1 MSKSNWILLCVV
13 NSIDDVKAVA
23 KSHNVCQYRTNNL
36 KDHSKYSFKC
46 SQYRKY
52 LSCNY
57 ELKAVVSDDDPNS
70 ITVMFKNTH
79 NHSDRN
85 QTSRLPTPLRQS
97 VSKYVRAGLTEPQI
111 RSSLAIGHPKYEMYS
126 KKFGD
131 QNMLS

>member
-13 NSIDDVKAVA
+13 NSLDDIKAVA

-36 KDHSKYSFKC
+36 KDHKKYSFKC

-52 LSCNY
+52 SSCNY
-57 ELKAVVSDDDPNS
+57 ELKAVVPDDDSNS

-85 QTSRLPTPLRQS
+85 QTSRLPSPLRQS
-97 VSKYVRAGLTEPQI
+97 VSKYVHAGLTGPQI
-111 RSSLAIGHPKYEMYS
+111 RSSLSIDHPTVLVPSS
-126 KKFGD
+126 KLK
-131 QNMLS
+131 